1 MDHPGTSRQGADNIV
16 EDLTNCGTDS
26 LSKEIIKIYK
36 KFIEVIQKSDIL
48 TFNILINTLNTVD
61 NKPLIQQLITK
72 SKFDI
77 FSCISK
83 HSQVKMLDYL
93 LEQTELLPY
102 LSPMDKAQRN
112 LTIERTFFN
121 CMCSGNEVLLERFYD
136 YWAGDL
142 HWVYNEASSVNDNE
156 NLSNLCILLTNAEEY
171 FKRTTAI
178 KSSHP
183 QTLAEIKC
191 IVIFNEFQIALYEQ
205 LSEVKKKIRDWKDIS
220 DYNRSILREIDLIKE
235 IINIIFKQ
243 VEIYSKRVLSICLDK
258 MKQDDDGISLY
269 WKAQAFYMFKTFFWK
284 MDYNICLLILD
295 NIHLLKKR
303 LIMENNM
310 YQKLESKLY
319 HFIYHFRT
327 KWSFY
332 LSRTS
337 TLESDCISTIEN
349 EEVHTYPIPCS
360 VDMGG
365 LIRFLVLYLER
376 DHFIEMLRNFK
387 EELNKPILEKNIRPK
402 NSKFSDEEI
411 QSLTPCP
418 EMRDDYSL
426 KKMLRYLQELPSVSD
441 IKKEKQRAQL
451 LLERILQVVGEF
463 LKSTKE
469 SMNLDPTTRA
479 LIVAEVPID
488 VVDSLNNIRDY
499 LSKAKKCKILW
510 RMEIAKHGED
520 IFEKVLQDLLHL
532 KDAIRKVISINRYF
546 VNRSLIRFGINILS
560 ARREAIES
568 KIDLPNYLYSC
579 YSQFLGGCMYHL
591 MERIFLDKFY
601 TETWS
606 KHGLS
611 RSLMIEVGHIN
622 HDFNMLDKKNGQEIR
637 RIHMFL
643 SKHFNHYKK
652 VINDLLQKVIYQSDR
667 WNNLKNTLA
676 NNMLSDY
683 PNSQDMIHLK
693 QLLKSTNNA
702 ETRNTMSNFIDN
714 YTDVEVLWDLIE
726 RLFEFLIIKTKSF
739 DATNAEL
746 KFSMFTDKYKQ
757 LCRNGYK
764 HKDMKVN
771 VESLLKLIE
780 QHCSP
785 KPLSSNISV
794 VHAFDGIK
802 EFNAILNMKQFI
814 TEEEIKYISNN
825 IPECRRSD
833 GPMFCKIG
841 NDFCTDMEKNVNT
854 ALAIEPFDEQS
865 AKIIRTLHVADRDPE
880 LLKCYLERITFLSNI
895 INKQHRDFFVVQYKY
910 NAQFRICLEMILIDL
925 LNISAKCKRIAT
937 IQKQN
942 KLLTEINMRNVLAH
956 GNALL
961 EVIGEV
967 LDTNDLPGEIINKSF
982 EFVEDLESVQAIYD
996 LKCGGFCFENID
1008 NDGNIYNTVSIT
1020 DKEKELF
1027 TKFKESKHWQN
1038 YLHLI
1043 PEYAAHKWSIA
1054 KQLKEQEIEA
1064 KLKLIEAVK
1073 INGDI
1078 DNLASILEKVDIN
1091 HVDDNG
1097 NAAIHYAAMNGN
1109 LDVIKELTVNMANI
1123 NIKNEDNKMTALHY
1137 AALKGHSEV
1146 VNYLVE
1152 CGADIE
1158 KDKQGH
1164 TYKDIEEL
1172 KAEASKKRM
1181 EERSEELEL
1190 DAGDFNIFGMD
1201 D

>member
-1 MDHPGTSRQGADNIV
+1 MDQPGTSIQEDNIV
-16 EDLTNCGTDS
+16 EDLTNCNADS
-26 LSKEIIKIYK
+26 LTKEIIKIFK
-36 KFIEVIQKSDIL
+36 KLVEAIQNSDIS
-48 TFNILINTLNTVD
+48 TFKILINSLYTVE
-61 NKPLIQQLITK
+61 NKVVIQEVTTK
-72 SKFDI
+72 SKFDT

-83 HSQVKMLDYL
+83 YSQVEMLEYL

-102 LSPMDKAQRN
+102 LSPLDRAQRN
-112 LTIERTFFN
+112 LTIENTFFI
-121 CMCSGNEVLLERFYD
+121 CMRTRNEVLLEKFYD

-142 HWVYNEASSVNDNE
+142 HWVYNKDSSMNDNE
-156 NLSNLCILLTNAEEY
+156 NLSNLCILLSSAEEK
-171 FKRTTAI
+171 FKRSNAI
-178 KSSHP
+178 KCCNP
-183 QTLAEIKC
+183 PTLAHIKS
-191 IVIFNEFQIALYEQ
+191 IVIYNEFQIDLYEK
-205 LSEVKKKIRDWKDIS
+205 LGEIKKKIKEWKDIS
-220 DYNRSILREIDLIKE
+220 DYNESICREIYLIKE
-235 IINIIFKQ
+235 IIDIILKQ
-243 VEIYSKRVLSICLDK
+243 LEIYTKKVLAIVLDDK
-258 MKQDDDGISLY
+258 KKEEDGISLY

-332 LSRTS
+332 LSKTS
-337 TLESDCISTIEN
+337 TLEGDVISTIEN
-349 EEVHTYPIPCS
+349 DEVHIYQTLSS
-360 VDMGG
+360 VNMGE
-365 LIRFLVLYLER
+365 LIRFLVMYLER
-376 DHFIEMLRNFK
+376 DHFVKMLQHFK
-387 EELNKPILEKNIRPK
+387 EELSKPILEKNVRPK
-402 NSKFSDEEI
+402 DSKFTDEEI

-426 KKMLRYLQELPSVSD
+426 KKMFRYLQELPSLSD
-441 IKKEKQRAQL
+441 IKKKKERAQL
-451 LLERILQVVGEF
+451 LLERILQVVGEY

-479 LIVAEVPID
+479 LILAEVPID
-488 VVDSLNNIRDY
+488 VVDSLNDIRDY

-510 RMEIAKHGED
+510 RMEIAKHGEH

-532 KDAIRKVISINRYF
+532 RDAIRKVISINRYF
-546 VNRSLIRFGINILS
+546 VNRSLIKFGFKILS
-560 ARREAIES
+560 ARQEEIEG

-622 HDFNMLDKKNGQEIR
+622 HDFNMLSKKDGQEMR
-637 RIHMFL
+637 RIRMFL
-643 SKHFNHYKK
+643 SKKISHYEK
-652 VINDLLQKVIYQSDR
+652 VINDLLQKVIYQSDQ
-667 WNNLKNTLA
+667 WTNLKNSLA
-676 NNMLSDY
+676 LDTLSDY
-683 PNSQDMIHLK
+683 PNSKDVIDLK
-693 QLLKSTNNA
+693 HLLKSADNA
-702 ETRNTMSNFIDN
+702 DTQDTLSNFLDN
-714 YTDVEVLWDLIE
+714 YTDVEVLWDTIE
-726 RLFEFLIIKTKSF
+726 RLFEFLIIKTKNF
-739 DATNAEL
+739 DDTNAEL
-746 KFSMFTDKYKQ
+746 KFSMFSYYYKQ
-757 LCRNGYK
+757 LCLNGYK
-764 HKDMKVN
+764 HKDMKDN
-771 VESLLKLIE
+771 VERLLKLIE

-785 KPLSSNISV
+785 KTQSPNINA
-794 VHAFDGIK
+794 VHTFDGIK

-814 TEEEIKYISNN
+814 TQEEIKYISNN
-825 IPECRRSD
+825 IPECHKSQR
-833 GPMFCKIG
+833 PMFCKIG
-841 NDFCTDMEKNVNT
+841 KNFCADMEKNIKA
-854 ALAIEPFDEQS
+854 ALAIEPFDELS
-865 AKIIRTLHVADRDPE
+865 AKIIRSLHVADREPE
-880 LLKCYLERITFLSNI
+880 LLKCYLERITLLSNI
-895 INKQHRDFFVVQYKY
+895 INKQHRDLLVVQYKY

-925 LNISAKCKRIAT
+925 LNISAKCKRIET

-967 LDTNDLPGEIINKSF
+967 LDTNDLPGEIINKSL

-996 LKCGGFCFENID
+996 LKSGGFCFENLD
-1008 NDGNIYNTVSIT
+1008 NDGNFPDTASIT
-1020 DKEKELF
+1020 DTEKELF
-1027 TKFKESKHWQN
+1027 KKFKESKHWRN
-1038 YLHLI
+1038 YLQLI
-1043 PEYAAHKWSIA
+1043 PEYVAHTWRIK
-1054 KQLKEQEIEA
+1054 KQQREEETKA
-1064 KLKLIEAVK
+1064 NLKLIETVR

-1091 HVDDNG
+1091 YVDDNG
-1097 NAAIHYAAMNGN
+1097 NAAIHYAAMYGN
-1109 LDVIKELTVNMANI
+1109 LDIMKELTKNMANI

-1164 TYKDIEEL
+1164 TYKDIEEI

-1181 EERSEELEL
+1181 EEKPEEIELE
-1190 DAGDFNIFGMD
+1190 AGDFNIFGMD